1 MISPSHFAQYTEAS
15 TSHAA
20 QIPTPASIQPLAP
33 SLVTTIP
40 LTSSQA
46 GTPASGQTA
55 ALPVQANTKPS
66 KKSLASA
73 TAKAH
78 TESLQQATVDDSGKS
93 KGQRRQAA
101 VAGELQRRN
110 ADAKSLN
117 SPYAKLTPILSEGQT
132 DVDVRMDVDHPVLP
146 VGKSNN
152 VKDAVLVCDIVL
164 FSGIY

>member
-1 MISPSHFAQYTEAS
+1 MLRSTGVFRKLYKDQYGKFKHSFTAMISPSHFAQYTEAS

-93 KGQRRQAA
+93 KGQR
-101 VAGELQRRN
+101 
-110 ADAKSLN
+110 
-117 SPYAKLTPILSEGQT
+117 
-132 DVDVRMDVDHPVLP
+132 
-146 VGKSNN
+146 
-152 VKDAVLVCDIVL
+152 
-164 FSGIY
+164 